1 MKVGVIDSGLS
12 NLGSVLRW
20 LKNDYDNLIIIKSL
34 VSLKEYDLIVFP
46 GVGSFDSVMIFLK
59 ETNLLDELKNY
70 INEGGGYFGI
80 CLGFQILFNSSDE
93 GRLPGLGIFDADINK
108 LNLEKNILIPH
119 VGFNEVILDE
129 IEFLNVLTNKSFYF
143 THSFGLTTTNNLSAE
158 NLGYTMYDGLK
169 IYSIIN
175 YKKIIG
181 CQFHPEKSSKFG
193 LIFLNSITRWLKKD

>member
-20 LKNDYDNLIIIKSL
+20 LRNDYEDLNIIKSF

-46 GVGSFDSVMIFLK
+46 GVGSFDSVIDFLI
-59 ETNLLDELKNY
+59 ESNLFDELKKF
-70 INEGGGYFGI
+70 INDGGAYFGI

-93 GRLPGLGIFDADINK
+93 GVKKGLGIFDAHINK
-108 LNLEKNILIPH
+108 LNYKKNILIPH
-119 VGFNEVILDE
+119 VGFNEVSLEE
-129 IEFLNVLTNKSFYF
+129 IEFLKKINNKSFYF
-143 THSFGLTTTNNLSAE
+143 THSFGLISVDNLTNE
-158 NLGYTMYDGLK
+158 NLGYTLYDAIK

-181 CQFHPEKSSKFG
+181 TQFHPEKSSKFG
-193 LIFLNSITRWLKKD
+193 LNFLKSVSNWLKKD